1 MYILDI
7 FQLDS
12 DEQDSD
18 YEFNDVYKC
27 KHASCGHDALLHLL
41 YKMKTNLCPTKV
53 TQKIATSKGG
63 PTCTNIL
70 NNVEDEEGKFLKIIY
85 KEENIE
91 KGSQKKVLQEAEGK
105 FIESKQKAGI
115 LSYRTESY
123 NHCVNIHISK
133 QGKMKI
139 YDANY
144 RRNNI
149 HDLEKVRYLEVL
161 IFDCDETDGTPYI
174 VKRWSSCH
182 FRHCMKE
189 RKQLTKPR
197 EDKSSLS
204 QAALQEGNEEV

>member
-1 MYILDI
+1 M
-7 FQLDS
+7 DS
-12 DEQDSD
+12 DKQDSD

-27 KHASCGHDALLHLL
+27 KHASCGHDALLHML
-41 YKMKTNLCPTKV
+41 YKMKINLCPTKV
-53 TQKIATSKGG
+53 TQKIGTNKGS

-70 NNVEDEEGKFLKIIY
+70 NNVKDEEGKFLKIIY
-85 KEENIE
+85 KENIK

-115 LSYRTESY
+115 LSYWTKSY
-123 NHCVNIHISK
+123 NHCVNIHMSK

-144 RRNNI
+144 GRNYI

-189 RKQLTKPR
+189 QKQLTKPR

-204 QAALQEGNEEV
+204 QAALKEGSEEV